1 MSNVKQPH
9 DKRGRFQTPYPH
21 TEPLLKKSLGLRLPG
36 SAYEKAVLL
45 AQQRG
50 MSLSRLLREATLA
63 GLKQIE
69 EQQEEEHP
77 FPHSH

>member
-1 MSNVKQPH
+1 
-9 DKRGRFQTPYPH
+9 
-21 TEPLLKKSLGLRLPG
+21 LKKSLGLRLPG
-36 SAYEKAVLL
+36 SAYEKAVVL

-69 EQQEEEHP
+69 EQQE
-77 FPHSH
+77 